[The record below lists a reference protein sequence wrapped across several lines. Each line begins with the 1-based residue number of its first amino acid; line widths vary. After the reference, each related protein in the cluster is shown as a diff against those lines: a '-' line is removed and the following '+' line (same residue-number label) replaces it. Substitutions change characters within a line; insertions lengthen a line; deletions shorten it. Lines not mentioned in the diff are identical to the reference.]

1 VNDINKKQFLAE
13 LGRLLTFMSDED
25 RKTALGIYGDMFD
38 DAPDEQALTGFL
50 ISPTRQAVYMARAYN
65 KKPESA
71 FDPMKEYGETPE
83 EPEDERPGYIKAL
96 DHARAVAEEEGIVN
110 PYSFAEPETETPP
123 EETEPEESAEVQED
137 GSLLPLEDADG
148 EEAEGSAEP
157 SEAEEPDKSLEAEES
172 AEEPAEEADAGEAE
186 EDGGDEEPAE
196 PVRISADQAP
206 AGRAVKKRPLLLILF
221 LLIFI
226 PLGLLGI
233 VCLLALA
240 ALALACG
247 AGACALGI
255 FGVKAALT
263 GFPIVADV
271 IIILGAALI
280 GLALGLLFFWITV
293 WLLFSVIPGLVK
305 DIAGLGKR
313 WYLKEVDV

>member
-1 VNDINKKQFLAE
+1 MNEINKKQFLAE
-13 LGRLLTFMSDED
+13 LGRLLTFMSEED

-71 FDPMKEYGETPE
+71 FDPMKEYGEEPE

-96 DHARAVAEEEGIVN
+96 DHARAEAEKAGIVT
-110 PYSFAEPETETPP
+110 PYSFAEPESEDSL
-123 EETEPEESAEVQED
+123 EETEPEELQEAD
-137 GSLLPLEDADG
+137 DSLLSKDTES
-148 EEAEGSAEP
+148 EETEETEES
-157 SEAEEPDKSLEAEES
+157 EEPVKNVEMVE
-172 AEEPAEEADAGEAE
+172 
-186 EDGGDEEPAE
+186 DEENDDDE
-196 PVRISADQAP
+196 PTETGKTKINQVSK
-206 AGRAVKKRPLLLILF
+206 GKTVKKRPLLLLLF

-233 VCLLALA
+233 VCLIGFA
-240 ALALACG
+240 AVALACG
-247 AGACALGI
+247 AAACALGI
-255 FGVKAALT
+255 FGVRAALT

-280 GLALGLLFFWITV
+280 ALALGLLFFWIFI
-293 WLLFSVIPGLVK
+293 WLLFSVIPGLIK
-305 DIAGLGKR
+305 EIAGLGKR
-313 WYLKEVDV
+313 WYLKEVDA